1 MNGTDSCFHRVE
13 RCAGIRSARLPAG
26 LGPKQ
31 ASKTIVFKLLGVMV
45 ALYVVHALSVGEVYA
60 KRGVSGATSKRG
72 EEPFRYWSTIVVY
85 AILSIALMLVF

>member
-1 MNGTDSCFHRVE
+1 
-13 RCAGIRSARLPAG
+13 
-26 LGPKQ
+26 
-31 ASKTIVFKLLGVMV
+31 MV